1 MDILPFLNT
10 TWWEINKGHILQLT
24 DAVIFLLLAICVLYL
39 LLFALMSLTKSKLE
53 YDIARK
59 KHGFIILYLAQP
71 DDDEAILN
79 SVAEFIIQ
87 DYPREK
93 YDIIVG
99 YNGLCESTI
108 KELEYM
114 GAITYHLENTYNA
127 GNSLK
132 MIVADIPEKSYDMM
146 ILFNA
151 NDSVATNFLNRI
163 NNAFYSGC
171 LAIQTHR
178 VPMYFHGLGGK
189 LSSFSEELNNS
200 IFRKGHVNLGFSSAL
215 NSSGLALDFKWLKDN
230 AHKLGE
236 KDVIKQLETSLLKQN
251 VYIEYLNN
259 TYTFMGKSNSKI
271 MGLQGQH
278 VRWMKDAN
286 RNLLKELPKLPLHFF
301 RGNWDYCDKIIQWSI
316 PSRINLTFVIAF
328 FTCGFFI
335 YDWTMSI
342 KWGILLTL
350 LFITFSIAAPEKLIS
365 RNNYEGNSKTE

>member
-1 MDILPFLNT
+1 MNILPFLNT

-24 DAVIFLLLAICVLYL
+24 DAIIFLLLAICVLYL
-39 LLFALMSLTKSKLE
+39 LIFAIMSLAKSKLE

-59 KHGFIILYLAQP
+59 KHRFIVLYLVQP
-71 DDDEAILN
+71 NDDEAILN
-79 SVAEFIIQ
+79 SVVEFIAQ
-87 DYPREK
+87 DYPCDK

-99 YNGLCESTI
+99 YNSLEDNTI
-108 KELEYM
+108 KELENI
-114 GAITYHLENTYNA
+114 GVITYYLENTYNA

-132 MIVADIPEKSYDMM
+132 MIIADIPENSYDMM

-151 NDSVATNFLNRI
+151 NDGVTPNFLNRI

-178 VPMYFHGLGGK
+178 VPMCFHGLGGR

-215 NSSGLALDFKWLKDN
+215 NSSGLALDFKWLKEN

-236 KDVIKQLETSLLKQN
+236 KDVIKQLETSLLKQK
-251 VYIEYLNN
+251 VYIEYLND
-259 TYTFMGKSNSKI
+259 TYTFMGESNSKT
-271 MGLQGQH
+271 MGLQGKH

-286 RNLLKELPKLPLHFF
+286 KNLLKELPKLPLHFF
-301 RGNWDYCDKIIQWSI
+301 RGNWDYCDKIIQWLI
-316 PSRINLTFVIAF
+316 PSRVSLTLLIAIL
-328 FTCGFFI
+328 TLGLFI

-350 LFITFSIAAPEKLIS
+350 LFITFSIAAPDRLIDK
-365 RNNYEGNSKTE
+365 NNYKDSPKS